1 MDRKIV
7 IFTGILFLMLVSG
20 INANENPAP
29 IERDIPFWPDNIQ
42 PPFHSVSD
50 VDDPGVIRVLNADFD
65 PLKELPGI
73 PDQLEIVDGD
83 TARYQIVQFKGP
95 ITENQKNALHAVG
108 LEPLQYIAHFAF
120 ICRATGPEAAA
131 AARSLPDIRWVG
143 PFQPTWR
150 IDPLIGQTPVY
161 DENRILDDRLT
172 LIVTL
177 FEGENLDAL
186 RTDVTALGAEILDTV
201 STPWRQSLHIRVTPD
216 VIPDLARIE
225 SVYRIEEKGEFFL
238 LNDETR
244 YVVQSGSVAGGT
256 PVWNNGVTGTGQII
270 GIMDSGVDP
279 DHCFFYDSV
288 QGNPTSTVNHNQ
300 RKIVAYREYG
310 GEAWDGCDMGHG
322 THVAGTAVGFPDD
335 GSSNLTYQGMAPGA
349 KLTVGDIGQ
358 DDWLSCFFGAVSPP
372 SSLTQ
377 TYTDTMADGGYI
389 HTNSWGSTSNSYET
403 YCTDVDNFMWSNKN
417 FLVLFAAGNSG
428 PNASTVGYPGTAKN
442 LVCVGGSDN
451 LPNIQNMY
459 TSSSRGP
466 VAGSNR
472 MAPTLTA
479 PATDTSE
486 NPQGIHSA
494 DNTTGATGR
503 TCDIVYSNFQGTSMA
518 CPAAAGCAALV
529 RQYFIDGYYPGGAP
543 SSNDSMTPTA
553 ALMKAT
559 LINSAQNM
567 TGTTA
572 RPSNDQGWGRILLDD
587 SLYFTGDEKHLMV
600 YDDTTGVA
608 TGETDSYPITI
619 TSTTVP
625 VRISLVWTDRSGNNL
640 VNDLDLVLT
649 GGASTYYGNNF
660 SGGWSSTGTT
670 RDRTNPAECIF
681 LNAGTLPTG
690 SYTVQVQG
698 YNVPNG
704 ETGGR
709 QPYALVI
716 SGGIGTQ
723 TATPTPTAVPTAT
736 PTRTPTATVT
746 PVCVNHGDVNFD
758 GSLTAGDAQIAFNI
772 ALGTITPTYDEAC
785 AADCNGDN
793 TVTAGDAQAI
803 FFAVLGT
810 GTCVD
815 PI

>member
-1 MDRKIV
+1 MKSTLLFAVFLSVLAV
-7 IFTGILFLMLVSG
+7 ILPFAGAFETPELI
-20 INANENPAP
+20 A
-29 IERDIPFWPDNIQ
+29 RDTPFWPEYNV
-42 PPFHSVSD
+42 PPFSEVGNPNDS
-50 VDDPGVIRVLNADFD
+50 GVIRVLNADFD
-65 PLKELPGI
+65 PLKALPELPESL
-73 PDQLEIVDGD
+73 QVRNAD
-83 TARYQIVQFKGP
+83 TARYQLVQFRGP
-95 ITENQKNALHAVG
+95 IMETQKSLLRAAG
-108 LEPLQYIAHFAF
+108 LEPVEYAAHFTF
-120 ICRATGPEAAA
+120 ICRLTQPDAVT
-131 AARSLPDIRWVG
+131 AARALPDVRWIG
-143 PFQPTWR
+143 PFEPAYR
-150 IDPLIGQTPVY
+150 IDPLIGQTPVT
-161 DENRILDDRLT
+161 DRHRIMDDKLI

-177 FEGENLDAL
+177 FDGEDLESLQQA
-186 RTDVTALGAEILDTV
+186 VAAMGAEVLDVV
-201 STPWRQSLHIRVTPD
+201 STPDRKSLHIRVYPD

-225 SVYRIEEKGEFFL
+225 SVFRIEEKGEFFL
-238 LNDETR
+238 LNDETK
-244 YVVQSGSVAGGT
+244 YVIQSGSTAGGT
-256 PVWNNGVTGTGQII
+256 PVWDHGVTGTGQII

-322 THVAGTAVGFPDD
+322 THVAGTALGYPDD
-335 GSSNLTYQGMAPGA
+335 GSSNLNYRGMAPGA

-377 TYTDTMADGGYI
+377 TFTDTMADGGFI

-403 YCTDVDNFMWSNKN
+403 YCTDVDNFMWNNKN

-466 VAGSNR
+466 VATSNR

-494 DNTTGATGR
+494 DNTTDASGR
-503 TCDIVYSNFQGTSMA
+503 TCGIVYSNFQGTSMA
-518 CPAAAGCAALV
+518 CPAAAGAAALV
-529 RQYFIDGYYPGGAP
+529 RQYFIDGYYPGGTP
-543 SSNDSMTPTA
+543 SSNDTLTPTA
-553 ALMKAT
+553 ALMKAM
-559 LINSAQNM
+559 LINSTQNM
-567 TGTTA
+567 TGTTS

-587 SLYFTGDEKHLMV
+587 ALYFAGDEKRLSV
-600 YDDTTGVA
+600 YDETTGVA
-608 TGETDSYPITI
+608 TGETDTYDITI
-619 TSTTVP
+619 SSTSLP
-625 VRISLVWTDRSGNNL
+625 VKITLVWTDRSGNNL

-649 GGASTYYGNNF
+649 GGTDTYYGNNF
-660 SGGWSSTGTT
+660 ASGWSSTVTT
-670 RDRTNPAECIF
+670 RDRTNPAECIY

-690 SYTVQVQG
+690 TYTVHVEG

-704 ETGGR
+704 EAGGR

-716 SGGIGTQ
+716 SGGIGPLM
-723 TATPTPTAVPTAT
+723 TPTPTPTSTQTPSPT
-736 PTRTPTATVT
+736 PTTE
-746 PVCVNHGDVNFD
+746 CVHHGDVNFD
-758 GSLTAGDAQIAFNI
+758 SSLTAGDAQLAFNI
-772 ALGTITPTYDEAC
+772 ALGTYIPSFVEEC
-785 AADCNGDN
+785 AADCTGDGS
-793 TVTAGDAQAI
+793 VTAGDAQAI